1 MKPLE
6 SCRVLEVAMYLP
18 APMTGLILSDLGAD
32 VVKVESP
39 PDGDPMR
46 LLGGDF
52 SSRGGR
58 AFHSFNRGK
67 RSCLLNLK
75 DPDGREAMRCLA
87 KKSDVMIVSLRP
99 STLQRLGIDHASMEK
114 LNPGLV
120 YCSVSGYGLD
130 GPWANRAG
138 HDMNYQS
145 AAGIVHLSRDDEGN
159 VVFPPV
165 PMADIFGA
173 FHAATAVL
181 AALLERRDTGRGRLV
196 DVSLAESALT
206 VNLFNMALTDLPGES
221 FEARGRMLSGRYPF
235 YNAYAAKDGRWLTLG
250 AIEAKFWNRFCEVA
264 GRPDL
269 APRQFDITARRDV
282 KDLFAS
288 RTFDEWMELFRNEDV
303 CLEPVFDYDHVINHP
318 QHRYRK
324 TFSADSDKVL
334 AFDHPPF
341 APDPARL
348 EAPLLGEHTAAVL
361 GECGAPAGLI
371 RKVAGRNR

>member
-18 APMTGLILSDLGAD
+18 APMTGLVLSDLGAD

-52 SSRGGR
+52 STKGGR

-75 DPDGREAMRCLA
+75 DPDGLEAMCCLA
-87 KKSDVMIVSLRP
+87 ARSDVMIVSLRP
-99 STLQRLGIDHASMEK
+99 STLKRLGIDYASMEK
-114 LNPGLV
+114 LSPGLV

-145 AAGIVHLSRDDEGN
+145 AAGIVHLSRDDDGN

-181 AALLERRDTGRGRLV
+181 AALLERQKTGRGTLL

-235 YNAYAAKDGRWLTLG
+235 YNVYASRDGRWLTLG
-250 AIEAKFWNRFCEVA
+250 AIEAKFWTRFCEVA

-269 APRQFDITARRDV
+269 AARQFDVTARQELR
-282 KDLFAS
+282 DLFAS
-288 RTFDEWMELFRNEDV
+288 RTFDEWTALFRDEDV

-318 QHRYRK
+318 QHRFRK
-324 TFSADSDKVL
+324 TFAADSAGLL
-334 AFDHPPF
+334 AFGHLPF
-341 APDPARL
+341 APDPGRL
-348 EAPLLGEHTAAVL
+348 KAPLLGEHTAEVL
-361 GECGAPAGLI
+361 GECGAPAALI
-371 RKVAGRNR
+371 ERVSNRSR

>member
-32 VVKVESP
+32 VIKVESP

-52 SSRGGR
+52 SSKGGR

-67 RSCLLNLK
+67 RSCMLDLK
-75 DPDGREAMRCLA
+75 GPDGKEALRCLA
-87 KKSDVMIVSLRP
+87 ARSDVMIVSLRP
-99 STLQRLGIDHASMEK
+99 STLRRLGIDFDSMRK
-114 LNPGLV
+114 LSPGLV
-120 YCSVSGYGLD
+120 YCSVSGYGLE
-130 GPWANRAG
+130 GPWADRAG

-145 AAGIVHLSRDDEGN
+145 TAGIVHLGRDNDGN

-181 AALLERRDTGRGRLV
+181 AALLERAKTGRGRLL

-221 FEARGRMLSGRYPF
+221 FEARGRMLSGRYAF
-235 YNAYAAKDGRWLTLG
+235 YNAYATKDGKWLTLG
-250 AIEAKFWNRFCEVA
+250 AIEAKFWTRFCEVA

-269 APRQFDITARRDV
+269 APRQFDITVRSDV
-282 KDLFAS
+282 RDLFAS
-288 RTFDEWMELFRNEDV
+288 RTFEEWMELFRDEDV
-303 CLEPVFDYDHVINHP
+303 CLEPVFNYDDVIAHP
-318 QHRYRK
+318 QHRFRG
-324 TFSADSDKVL
+324 TFAADRADVL
-334 AFDHPPF
+334 AFGHLPF
-341 APDPARL
+341 SPDPGRL
-348 EAPLLGEHTAAVL
+348 RAPLLGEHTAAVL
-361 GECGAPAGLI
+361 DECGAPEGLI
-371 RKVAGRNR
+371 ERVTRRSR